1 MGKRTRRVSV
11 TFTEDLRQKVS
22 ALSEEMH
29 ALFRRGYTP
38 KAKPTKACNACSLKE
53 LCLPTLLQKKNVSEY
68 LNRAMEEIP

>member
-1 MGKRTRRVSV
+1 MGKRTAGFPSLSRKTCVKKY
-11 TFTEDLRQKVS
+11 LRFPKKCTRFFG
-22 ALSEEMH
+22 A
-29 ALFRRGYTP
+29 GYTP